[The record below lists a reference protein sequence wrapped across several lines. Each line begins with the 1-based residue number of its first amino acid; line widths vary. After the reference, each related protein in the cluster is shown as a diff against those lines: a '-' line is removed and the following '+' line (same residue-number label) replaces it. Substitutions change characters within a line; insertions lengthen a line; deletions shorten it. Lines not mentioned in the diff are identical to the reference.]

1 MRDRDEDRDMT
12 ASPASIQ
19 DATHDAPA
27 QDTRVADL
35 VAHAAIAVSTRGL
48 AKVTDAGALD
58 REDAGAW
65 LSRLLCRRIEHRN
78 SRSEHLF
85 VDVTTGRAVRL
96 VLVRRDTGE
105 PPMIYMAQSPGT
117 STGTEPD
124 FYRQLVNA
132 ARPRGRDTG
141 GMPGRAG
148 GGRP

>member
-1 MRDRDEDRDMT
+1 MVRDRDEDRDMT
-12 ASPASIQ
+12 TSPASVQ
-19 DATHDAPA
+19 DATHDRPA
-27 QDTRVADL
+27 QDALVADL
-35 VAHAAIAVSTRGL
+35 VAHTAIAVSTRGL
-48 AKVTDAGALD
+48 TKVTDAGALD

-65 LSRLLCRRIEHRN
+65 LSRLLCRRIEHRY

-105 PPMIYMAQSPGT
+105 PPTIYMAQSPGI
-117 STGTEPD
+117 GTEPD

-132 ARPRGRDTG
+132 ARPRGRDAG
-141 GMPGRAG
+141 GMSGRAG